1 VVAAVLEEGIEVVA
15 VVDVEAHRVEGQRHK
30 LSGQRRKTFLT

>member
-1 VVAAVLEEGIEVVA
+1 VLEEAIAVAAVVGVA
-15 VVDVEAHRVEGQRHK
+15 AHRVEGQRHK